1 VVYYPRGRHQPGH
14 ETTERRQRLKQI
26 ELVSADAESEE
37 YAAQI
42 RAILARG

>member
-1 VVYYPRGRHQPGH
+1 LAQIARAVELDLGVHSP
-14 ETTERRQRLKQI
+14 EEI
-26 ELVSADAESEE
+26 ELVSADAQSEE